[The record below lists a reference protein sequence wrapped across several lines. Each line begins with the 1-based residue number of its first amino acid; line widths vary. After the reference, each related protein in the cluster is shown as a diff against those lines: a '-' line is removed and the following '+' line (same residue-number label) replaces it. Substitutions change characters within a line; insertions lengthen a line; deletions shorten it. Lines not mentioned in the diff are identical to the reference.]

1 MGGQIHLLNPKPMN
15 HHQFQHAKELMDNLN
30 RAIADYGC
38 FAEGV
43 KQEYTTASITLSN
56 YGTKTFAFTLS
67 KAQASA
73 LIVDKKNRLKEKME
87 KAKRDFEDYMP
98 T

>member
-1 MGGQIHLLNPKPMN
+1 
-15 HHQFQHAKELMDNLN
+15 MDNLN
-30 RAIADYGC
+30 RAIADYESFVQGI
-38 FAEGV
+38 

-56 YGTKTFAFTLS
+56 YSTKTFAFTIS
-67 KAQASA
+67 RAQASA
-73 LIVDKKNRLKEKME
+73 LIVDEKNRLKEKME

>member
-1 MGGQIHLLNPKPMN
+1 MN
-15 HHQFQHAKELMDNLN
+15 HHQFQHAKELMNNLN
-30 RAIADYGC
+30 RAVADYESFVG
-38 FAEGV
+38 AI

-56 YGTKTFAFTLS
+56 YGTKTFAFTIS

-73 LIVDKKNRLKEKME
+73 LIVDEKNRLKEKME
-87 KAKRDFEDYMP
+87 KAKKAFEDYIP